1 MPEHKRT
8 HLIQTIDC
16 TPPFDF
22 ALSTHILADGDP
34 QIAKYDGT
42 VYRQVLRVGG
52 KLLLATVASVGT
64 IDSPQLRATFT
75 SDRPLTDHDASVA
88 HAVISSVFNAHLD
101 VKPFY
106 NGIQNDPVMAELSGK
121 LRGLKNPATPTVFQA
136 LFDSIIEQQIALNVA
151 HVLQRR
157 VIKAFGDVLVVD
169 GSTYY
174 AFPTPERMALASV
187 DSLRRCGL
195 SRRKAEYITGIA
207 ARIVAHAVDLEGF
220 RRYGETQMILDNLC
234 SLRGVGVWTAE
245 FTALR
250 GLNRL
255 DVFPADD
262 LGLRRLVAH
271 YYCSERT
278 ITSAQ
283 ARGIAEQWG
292 KWKGLAGY
300 YLVVAGL
307 LKIVT
312 KTPNAT

>member
-1 MPEHKRT
+1 MPKHTREHLV
-8 HLIQTIDC
+8 HTIDC

-22 ALSTHILADGDP
+22 ALSAYILADGDP

-42 VYRQVLRVGG
+42 AYRQVLRVGG
-52 KLLLATVASVGT
+52 KLLLATVAAIGSV
-64 IDSPQLRATFT
+64 DSPQLRVAFT
-75 SDRPLTDHDASVA
+75 SDRSLTDRDATAA
-88 HAVISSVFNAHLD
+88 HAVISSVLNAYLD

-106 NGIQNDPVMAELSGK
+106 QAIQDDPVMAELSGK

-136 LFDSIIEQQIALNVA
+136 LFDSIIEQQISLNVA

-157 VIKAFGDVLVVD
+157 VIKAFGDALIVD
-169 GSTYY
+169 GDTYY
-174 AFPTPERMALASV
+174 AFPTPERMALASI

-207 ARIVAHAVDLEGF
+207 ARIAAQAVDLE
-220 RRYGETQMILDNLC
+220 RLKQYGETQMILDSLC
-234 SLRGVGVWTAE
+234 SLRGVGQWTAE
-245 FTALR
+245 LTAIR
-250 GLNRL
+250 SLNRL
-255 DVFPADD
+255 DVIPADD
-262 LGLRRLVAH
+262 LGLRRWIAH
-271 YYCSERT
+271 YYCSEKM

-307 LKIVT
+307 LNIAPKAQ
-312 KTPNAT
+312 NAT